1 MFFCVQV
8 NPVLA
13 AADLKHILIYY
24 AKPFLVDFR
33 QAHQVLD
40 LNFVFFPKILFDFK
54 ELYSFITL
62 N

>member
-1 MFFCVQV
+1 MFLCVQV
-8 NPVLA
+8 LPVLA
-13 AADLKHILIYY
+13 TADLKHVLIYY

-33 QAHQVLD
+33 KAHQVLD
-40 LNFVFFPKILFDFK
+40 LNFVFFPKILFGFK